1 MKRKEFYECPE
12 LRLVLLE
19 GGAIICGSPQADK
32 DVEDMTESD
41 NSIDDWY

>member
-1 MKRKEFYECPE
+1 MSVPSFGWFCWR
-12 LRLVLLE
+12 

-41 NSIDDWY
+41 DSIDDWY